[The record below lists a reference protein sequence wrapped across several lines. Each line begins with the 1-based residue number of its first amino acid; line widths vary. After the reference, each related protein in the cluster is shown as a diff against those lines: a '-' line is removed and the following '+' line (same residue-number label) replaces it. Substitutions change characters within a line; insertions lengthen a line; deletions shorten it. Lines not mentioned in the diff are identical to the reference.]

1 MQQDILVTSLM
12 QVIAKAQRKS
22 KKKKKKMCVVKISG
36 SYNKI
41 LAFVYGKH
49 SYSKPIFSSFTHRPP
64 KAWVSYF
71 LPTGD

>member
-1 MQQDILVTSLM
+1 MQQEILITSVM
-12 QVIAKAQRKS
+12 QVIAEDQRKS
-22 KKKKKKMCVVKISG
+22 KKKKKEKRVVKISG

-49 SYSKPIFSSFTHRPP
+49 SYSKPIFSSLTHRPP